1 MFDEIREKNSLCY
14 SINSSVI
21 RFDGALL
28 IHTGVN
34 RKDVNKVLN
43 LIETQIDRLLNMDY
57 DDSYLEIAK
66 MDFKDR
72 IISGLDR
79 PLSLIAQA
87 FLDDLLHRELT
98 TEQRIER
105 IMQVT
110 KEDISRVALQMNLA
124 SVAIVAEKEN
134 EL

>member
-1 MFDEIREKNSLCY
+1 
-14 SINSSVI
+14 
-21 RFDGALL
+21 
-28 IHTGVN
+28 
-34 RKDVNKVLN
+34 
-43 LIETQIDRLLNMDY
+43 
-57 DDSYLEIAK
+57 

-87 FLDDLLHRELT
+87 FLDDLLHRKLT

-105 IMQVT
+105 IMKVT
-110 KEDISRVALQMNLA
+110 KEDISRVALRLNLA